1 MFFLNRSGS
10 HIFQRSCL
18 YMSDEQDEDIVKE
31 EDMEGTDNR
40 KVHADKG
47 GVQKSQKKK
56 RQAKQLNKDPITY
69 QNKDVGSKVL
79 AEHLPGKDFSVFGL
93 RLPKIKALKPTNLPA
108 VEANELQMDNLFLLE
123 DDSYLLVD
131 YESVYREKNKVKYLG
146 YLARLSKRLYNES
159 GRYPAIRVLIIY
171 TADVKR
177 GTTRPRL
184 DITSLQM
191 DLLEVFLS
199 EMDGESILNEINRK
213 LENGDTLSNDDLLRL
228 MICPLTFT
236 GRKAKVEA
244 THRAILTADKITD
257 EQTER
262 FVFQMM
268 QVVTNKFISEA
279 DAKKIREG
287 IGMTKIDRILEEEKR
302 QAIAKVEEEKEKA
315 LAEKEAEKKK
325 ALAEKEQCARRM
337 LGLGVPDETV
347 ALGMGYTIEQVR
359 ALASV
364 KA

>member
-1 MFFLNRSGS
+1 MTGYFYKN
-10 HIFQRSCL
+10 
-18 YMSDEQDEDIVKE
+18 VK
-31 EDMEGTDNR
+31 N
-40 KVHADKG
+40 
-47 GVQKSQKKK
+47 
-56 RQAKQLNKDPITY
+56 LNKF
-69 QNKDVGSKVL
+69 VKVR
-79 AEHLPGKDFSVFGL
+79 GYMVVFGL
-93 RLPKIKALKPTNLPA
+93 QLPKIKALKPTNLPA

-146 YLARLSKRLYNES
+146 YLARLSQRLYNES
-159 GRYPAIRVLIIY
+159 GKFPAIRVLIIY

-177 GTTRPRL
+177 GTTRPVL

-191 DLLEVFLS
+191 NLLEVFLS
-199 EMDGESILNEINRK
+199 EMDGESILDGIKHK
-213 LENGDTLSNDDLLRL
+213 LENGDTLNNDDLLRL

-279 DAKKIREG
+279 DAKKIREV
-287 IGMTKIDRILEEEKR
+287 IGMTKIDRIFEEEKR
-302 QAIAKVEEEKEKA
+302 QAIAKVE
-315 LAEKEAEKKK
+315 AEKEAEKKK

-359 ALASV
+359 ALAAV